1 MKGTINLHEKWGWG
15 VMNHMD
21 ESIPDWIPLH
31 PDDLTHF
38 AEMKEKFD
46 NFEARVLSSPEVEFE
61 TIIHPKFTGRIIY
74 AKLNTKEEP
83 KQETLEEAAEKEFP
97 LIDTEWCRTGACEE
111 ENLQLLGHRRSF
123 IKGANWQAE
132 RMYSEEDLIYAF
144 NEGQALNV
152 RGRLIQGKEWFE
164 QFKKK

>member
-1 MKGTINLHEKWGWG
+1 MKGTIDLHEKWGWG
-15 VMNHMD
+15 VINHTD

-38 AEMKEKFD
+38 AEMKERFD

-83 KQETLEEAAEKEFP
+83 KQTDENGKPLTYWGGLAEPKQETLEEAVNNFKKTDVYINEIKQAQE
-97 LIDTEWCRTGACEE
+97 
-111 ENLQLLGHRRSF
+111 RR
-123 IKGANWQAE
+123 
-132 RMYSEEDLIYAF
+132 YSEEEVLEILFESSCNNDIDKK
-144 NEGQALNV
+144 EM
-152 RGRLIQGKEWFE
+152 KEWFE